1 MSRMWEPM
9 LLVVSVMMLMIYG
22 QDVEITQET
31 LESLNNVTVGL
42 DVK

>member
-9 LLVVSVMMLMIYG
+9 LLVVSMMLLMIYG